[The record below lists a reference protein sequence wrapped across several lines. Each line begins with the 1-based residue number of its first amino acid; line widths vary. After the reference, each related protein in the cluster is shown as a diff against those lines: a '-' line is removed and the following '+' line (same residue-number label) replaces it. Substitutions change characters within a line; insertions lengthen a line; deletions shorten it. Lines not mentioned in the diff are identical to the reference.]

1 MLAGYERLMRA
12 AARLQWDEAGLDL
25 APDAAAWPRLPA
37 AQREVLARLV
47 AGFCLAETAVAEWIA
62 PYGAAAADP
71 RARRCFAAQRIDE
84 ERHARFFARVA
95 GEVLGLRDAD
105 ALRAAAG
112 PGIVELF
119 ERRLPDVA
127 GRLGAGEIG
136 LDEAVALYHV
146 VLEGIVFSV
155 GQEALIAALERAGC
169 LPGVLDGVERVYRD
183 ERWHVALGLRVLLDA
198 GTSTAG
204 LAGLVDDA
212 RAAAGAWGAGAV
224 DPGLADAVVGQH
236 RRRIGL
242 LDRYGRAAAPA

>member
-12 AARLQWDEAGLDL
+12 AARLQWDEARLDL

-37 AQREVLARLV
+37 ADRAALARLV
-47 AGFCLAETAVAEWIA
+47 AGFGLAEAAVAEWLA

-71 RARRCFAAQRIDE
+71 RARACLAAQQTDE

-95 GEVLGLRDAD
+95 GEVAGLHGAA
-105 ALRAAAG
+105 ALRRAAG
-112 PGIVELF
+112 PGIVDLF
-119 ERRLPDVA
+119 ERRLPAVA
-127 GRLGAGEIG
+127 RGLAAGEIG
-136 LDEAVALYHV
+136 LGEAVALYHV

-169 LPGVLDGVERVYRD
+169 LPGVLDGVQRVYRD

-212 RAAAGAWGAGAV
+212 GAAARAWGPDAV
-224 DPGLADAVVGQH
+224 DPALADAILEQH

-242 LDRYGRAAAPA
+242 LDRYRRATAA